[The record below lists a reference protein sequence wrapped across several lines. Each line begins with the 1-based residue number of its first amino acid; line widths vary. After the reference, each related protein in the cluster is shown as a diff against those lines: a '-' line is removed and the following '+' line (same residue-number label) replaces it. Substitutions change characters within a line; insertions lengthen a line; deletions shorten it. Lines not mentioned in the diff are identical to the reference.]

1 MEKNNKQPQEIEDFV
16 AFVEKT
22 RAGEFSDKNISFC
35 EVLKCSI
42 SREDVNFYDND
53 NVQEVGTVLYGIH

>member
-22 RAGEFSDKNISFC
+22 RAGEFSDKNISFR

-42 SREDVNFYDND
+42 SREDVNFYEN
-53 NVQEVGTVLYGIH
+53 LFMHSS